1 LNSKMAQEKLQAA
14 LGEYFA
20 QPVKLVVEIEAIQS
34 ATPAE
39 LEHKEKK
46 TRQQEA
52 VTAITQDPFVR
63 EAQAQLG
70 ARVVE
75 DSIKPV

>member
-1 LNSKMAQEKLQAA
+1 MAQGKLQAA

-20 QPVKLVVEIEAIQS
+20 QPVKLTVSIEAIDS

-39 LEHKEKK
+39 IDRRQKS

-52 VTAITQDPFVR
+52 VAAITQDPFVR

-70 ARVVE
+70 AKVIE